1 MSALERLN
9 ESIEPLAERV
19 RRGDVAAYAE
29 VARSCRSLI
38 YRWSVVATG
47 DPDDAEDIT
56 QDVLVRLQA
65 GLRRYRTG
73 SRFTTW
79 LYRIVQNAVADRARR
94 RQRRLRLVQE
104 RAAMTETMSQGYGSD
119 PTGPVLRH
127 EAGTIVRDFLDAL
140 PARQRQVL
148 DLVDLQEHSPGEA
161 AEMLGLDAGTVR
173 AHLHRAR
180 RTLRSRIVERYPEL
194 AEGTGT

>member
-9 ESIEPLAERV
+9 ESIVPLVARA
-19 RRGDVAAYAE
+19 RRGDVAAFAE

-38 YRWSVVATG
+38 YRWSAVATG
-47 DPDDAEDIT
+47 DPDEAEDIT
-56 QDVLVRLQA
+56 QDVLVRLQG

-79 LYRIVQNAVADRARR
+79 LYRIVQNAVADHVRGRR
-94 RQRRLRLVQE
+94 RRLRLVQDS
-104 RAAMTETMSQGYGSD
+104 AAELMPPQSGHD
-119 PTGPVLRH
+119 PSRPVLRQ
-127 EAGTIVRDFLDAL
+127 ETGQIVRDFLDAL

-148 DLVDLQEHSPGEA
+148 DLVDLQDRSPAQA
-161 AEMLGLDAGTVR
+161 AAMLGLDAGTVR

-180 RTLRSRIVERYPEL
+180 RTLRSRIVERCPEL
-194 AEGTGT
+194 VEGTGT